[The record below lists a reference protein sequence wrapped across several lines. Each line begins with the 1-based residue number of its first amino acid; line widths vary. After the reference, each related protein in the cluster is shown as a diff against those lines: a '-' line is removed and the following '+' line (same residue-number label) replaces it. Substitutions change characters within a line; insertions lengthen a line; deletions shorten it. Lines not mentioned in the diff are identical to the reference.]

1 VVDDDTA
8 TALAA
13 TKKLVF
19 GIIMMGV
26 WHLQGFT
33 TWRLRTVS
41 A

>member
-1 VVDDDTA
+1 VVDDDTE

-13 TKKLVF
+13 TKRIVF
-19 GIIMMGV
+19 GIMMGL
-26 WHLQGFT
+26 WDLQGFT